1 MSEWTDIGER
11 LKEAREKKE
20 LTLKDVSHQI
30 RIPTSTLKAI
40 EENDYSSFPSPAY
53 AKSFLSQY
61 SEYLAIN
68 ADDWLDCFET
78 GNVLAHSENRDYLV
92 PDRSE
97 ALRAT
102 PQARARSSRSVHRKP
117 NVAGQNFTQPLLLFL
132 ITAALIGASVWGFLQ
147 LEDQI
152 AEKKPKLIE
161 KKPALLP
168 SIPPPPNQPQTQE
181 SIVASPNFAPNTG
194 VPTVT
199 GTEDDIAP
207 LVEEAK
213 PPPRAIIVNDD
224 EEE

>member
-1 MSEWTDIGER
+1 MSKWIDIGER

-20 LTLKDVSHQI
+20 LTLEDISHQI
-30 RIPTSTLKAI
+30 RIPTSMLKAI

-53 AKSFLSQY
+53 AKSFLAQY

-78 GNVLAHSENRDYLV
+78 GSVLGDSENLDYLV
-92 PDRSE
+92 SDRSE

-102 PQARARSSRSVHRKP
+102 PQARARSSRSIQRHP
-117 NVAGQNFTQPLLLFL
+117 NVAGRNFTQPLFLFL
-132 ITAALIGASVWGFLQ
+132 ITAALIGAGVWGFLQ

-152 AEKKPKLIE
+152 AETKPELIE
-161 KKPALLP
+161 KKSTTLP
-168 SIPPPPNQPQTQE
+168 SNPPPPNQPQTQE
-181 SIVASPNFAPNTG
+181 SIVVSPNFIPNTG

-199 GTEDDIAP
+199 GTEDDIPP
-207 LVEEAK
+207 LVEKAQL
-213 PPPRAIIVNDD
+213 PPRAIIVYED